1 MNEDERVECVSHCR
15 YVDEVISNSPWCLT
29 QEFIDKHQID
39 YVTHGEDLSVD
50 EHGNDA
56 YKWVKDQGRFVV
68 VKRTEGISTTD
79 LILRIIKD
87 YDVYVKR
94 NLSRGISSK
103 EMNLSFFHSLKHEKS
118 LGWKIFFFIITIAIV
133 LFAIFSSNLK
143 LFK

>member
-56 YKWVKDQGRFVV
+56 YKW
-68 VKRTEGISTTD
+68 
-79 LILRIIKD
+79 IKGD
-87 YDVYVKR
+87 SL
-94 NLSRGISSK
+94 LSRERRESQQLI
-103 EMNLSFFHSLKHEKS
+103 
-118 LGWKIFFFIITIAIV
+118 
-133 LFAIFSSNLK
+133 
-143 LFK
+143 